1 MLLVEPTMQYDRA
14 IQAFRRDFLEQGDM
28 DGSGNLRRFERTEE
42 WLAYLETMKRAGTA
56 APGKVPATQYV
67 YVREDD
73 GKIVGVLQIRHF
85 LNDYLERYAGHIGYS
100 VCPSERRKGYATRM
114 LAAGLEKCRERGM
127 ERVLVC
133 CRPANEGSR
142 RTILRNGGVWE
153 STVWV
158 PDRET
163 WLERYWITL

>member
-1 MLLVEPTMQYDRA
+1 MEYDRA
-14 IQAFRRDFLEQGDM
+14 IQAFRRDFSEHGDM

-42 WLAYLETMKRAGTA
+42 WLAYLETMKRAETA
-56 APGKVPATQYV
+56 APGKVPATQYI
-67 YVREDD
+67 YLREED

-85 LNDYLERYAGHIGYS
+85 LSDYLERYAGHIGYA

-127 ERVLVC
+127 DRVLVC

-142 RTILRNGGVWE
+142 RTILRNGGVRE